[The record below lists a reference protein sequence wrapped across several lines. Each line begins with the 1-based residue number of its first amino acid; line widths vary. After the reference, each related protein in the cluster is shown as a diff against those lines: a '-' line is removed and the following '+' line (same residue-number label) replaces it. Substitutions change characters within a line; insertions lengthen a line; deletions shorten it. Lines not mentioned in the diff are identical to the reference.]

1 MLVPARHF
9 QILRLLS
16 LALVAALL
24 SIRPAAAQFPAPP
37 PVAPAQFDPSDV
49 YFQAYLAARAAEDAE
64 KDRNFIDA
72 LEKLQLAQKHLNSI
86 TTYYPKWKPEM
97 VAGRSA
103 KTDESVTRV
112 RPLAETQRLKK
123 QGIIAELEGGQ
134 RHPVGEGNEP
144 AVEIEEPNPLKVD
157 PLDQKRLDEHDRNI
171 ERIRKELQAAMTP
184 PAQVARQ
191 EALIKR
197 LRGQLRASEASAA
210 KLRSQLARAPM
221 AGEVKSLN
229 EKIGRLEQERSA
241 LSMALAQ
248 SRDEHTKTLA
258 KAAILEADLKAVRQQ
273 AADLNRDLELQR
285 TTTNE
290 TLAGMRRQLRSLQ
303 TTVEAKDKE
312 LAAAHN
318 RINGLQLELQ
328 QSRDA
333 YSQLRGEYDSLAAER
348 DQMKALLNLNEA
360 GRIQELIDQNMGLA
374 KKLRVATEKMDILH
388 RDNVATKDELLD
400 ALNDLVVAK
409 SQINRLKQER
419 AAQETRLA
427 ELKARLRREEH
438 ALANGLIAADPAE
451 IATLRNII
459 KRQLLIQE
467 RRHQATEILL
477 EAAKQLGAGNQ
488 NVSDAIA
495 ILEGPELQLTP
506 EEKAIVAGRAD
517 ADLFSP
523 FALDPERANR
533 NHNAQA
539 RDIASFDRA
548 ATKAFASD
556 RYLSAREIFE
566 LIVEQNP
573 GHVSSLCKLG
583 VVNLKLDDPLAAAD
597 TFRRAVELDPNNP
610 YAHRMLGFAIYT
622 QGDIEGAEPSVRKAV
637 ELAQDDHNSQKLLG
651 VIYYRLGR
659 SKDSERHFKAAIT
672 ADPMPSEPYFNLAM
686 LCARNKRLNDA
697 RTYYQQALERGA
709 IPDPNLEKTLS
720 AH

>member
-1 MLVPARHF
+1 
-9 QILRLLS
+9 
-16 LALVAALL
+16 
-24 SIRPAAAQFPAPP
+24 
-37 PVAPAQFDPSDV
+37 
-49 YFQAYLAARAAEDAE
+49 
-64 KDRNFIDA
+64 
-72 LEKLQLAQKHLNSI
+72 
-86 TTYYPKWKPEM
+86 
-97 VAGRSA
+97 
-103 KTDESVTRV
+103 
-112 RPLAETQRLKK
+112 
-123 QGIIAELEGGQ
+123 
-134 RHPVGEGNEP
+134 
-144 AVEIEEPNPLKVD
+144 
-157 PLDQKRLDEHDRNI
+157 
-171 ERIRKELQAAMTP
+171 
-184 PAQVARQ
+184 
-191 EALIKR
+191 
-197 LRGQLRASEASAA
+197 
-210 KLRSQLARAPM
+210 
-221 AGEVKSLN
+221 
-229 EKIGRLEQERSA
+229 
-241 LSMALAQ
+241 
-248 SRDEHTKTLA
+248 
-258 KAAILEADLKAVRQQ
+258 
-273 AADLNRDLELQR
+273 
-285 TTTNE
+285 
-290 TLAGMRRQLRSLQ
+290 
-303 TTVEAKDKE
+303 
-312 LAAAHN
+312 
-318 RINGLQLELQ
+318 
-328 QSRDA
+328 
-333 YSQLRGEYDSLAAER
+333 AAER

-388 RDNVATKDELLD
+388 RDNESTKDELLD

-506 EEKAIVAGRAD
+506 EEQAIVAGRAD

-523 FALDPERANR
+523 FALDPERANQ

-686 LCARNKRLNDA
+686 LCARDKRLNDA
-697 RTYYQQALERGA
+697 RSYYQQALERGA